1 MVIAL
6 APFEFELV
14 PIAIALLPSANAAVD
29 ALLPPI
35 ATVPEFIPPGGAVL
49 VPARANLPT
58 ATAPVPLASPPLIA
72 VSPPV
77 PFATSPVGAT
87 TAQAPSENPNNAALN
102 AVSLNKVFRR
112 PSSEA
117 RTSPSAPSLLD
128 LTRPFA
134 NSEVTTK
141 EPMVR
146 FHTTLKILFITIS
159 LGWIY

>member
-1 MVIAL
+1 MAIELLPSAKAPVL
-6 APFEFELV
+6 AWLP
-14 PIAIALLPSANAAVD
+14 PIAIAPSAS
-29 ALLPPI
+29 I
-35 ATVPEFIPPGGAVL
+35 L
-49 VPARANLPT
+49 VPAFAKAPT
-58 ATAPVPLASPPLIA
+58 ATDPTPLAEPPPTA
-72 VSPPV
+72 VSLAPPV
-77 PFATSPVGAT
+77 ATLPPSEFIIGC
-87 TAQAPSENPNNAALN
+87 AQALSDKPNNAALN

-141 EPMVR
+141 EPIVR

-159 LGWIY
+159 LDWIY

>member
-1 MVIAL
+1 M
-6 APFEFELV
+6 
-14 PIAIALLPSANAAVD
+14 AIALLPSAKAPVLAW
-29 ALLPPI
+29 LPPI
-35 ATVPEFIPPGGAVL
+35 ATAPSASIL
-49 VPARANLPT
+49 VPAFAKAPT
-58 ATAPVPLASPPLIA
+58 ATDPTPLAEPPPTA
-72 VSPPV
+72 VSLALPV
-77 PFATSPVGAT
+77 ATIPVVFAGAVEFIIGC
-87 TAQAPSENPNNAALN
+87 AQALSDKPNNAALN

-141 EPMVR
+141 EPIVR

-159 LGWIY
+159 LDWIY

>member
-1 MVIAL
+1 MEPAPL
-6 APFEFELV
+6 AEVDPV
-14 PIAIALLPSANAAVD
+14 PIESIA
-29 ALLPPI
+29 
-35 ATVPEFIPPGGAVL
+35 
-49 VPARANLPT
+49 
-58 ATAPVPLASPPLIA
+58 
-72 VSPPV
+72 PPV
-77 PFATSPVGAT
+77 TDPSGI